1 MVKGGT
7 DMKNM
12 KYILIAVA
20 AMASAACAKEI
31 TPEPEQNPEVNL
43 VPMTFTA
50 SADDDQ
56 DTKVFYD
63 RETKT
68 TQWKEGD
75 KIMVISS
82 TGTATEFEATSVTDN
97 GKTATFKGLT
107 ENADTYYA
115 VSPASA
121 YKGNGQEVTSGT
133 LYVNIPEVQ
142 TAVAGTFD
150 PAAFVSV
157 AKNDGGHLGFK
168 NSCSIVRFN
177 LKNPEGVKS
186 VRFTANDVSNLAGT
200 QNVSTSNIPSHSWGS
215 AFEGRTSHDMI
226 TLNAPAEGFKAETDY
241 YMTMR
246 PQTMAKG
253 INLYIEYAD
262 AVKVRKGTSE
272 FPASMNTIRD
282 LKTLDEVT
290 LEDITP
296 YESYQMGFDLNIAG
310 EVINKETYETAT
322 LISDAGQT
330 ITATGLYFV
339 DPTAT
344 DLGINNG
351 TYTGYGLFIIGNT
364 STGRINL
371 NINGTVTFK
380 GGLMN
385 LNIVENCSADLFKP
399 AKDGNILLDN
409 CHFTTS
415 SEKSQIFYS
424 STSVNKFSM
433 HNCDIKVAADGKQL
447 WKLNSSGVFNTFEL
461 VNNIF
466 YAAAESGYQN
476 FNVCQYGTITN
487 LVYQYNTM
495 AEVYNA
501 YNGSVSSYQ
510 YFSGITSISDIQF
523 NNNLFYL
530 TKYAEY
536 ANSSYSSIIKAT
548 TYPTSGNV
556 IDNVIHW
563 TKADNRLKIVDGTL
577 GFEAKQTICS
587 SQTNASL
594 LVDVSKTNIVNGIVV
609 PTNKYGA
616 TR

>member
-1 MVKGGT
+1 
-7 DMKNM
+7 MKNM

-31 TPEPEQNPEVNL
+31 TPEPEQTPEVNL

-50 SADDDQ
+50 SADDGQ

-97 GKTATFKGLT
+97 GKTATFEGLT
-107 ENADTYYA
+107 ENAETYYA

-121 YKGNGQEVTSGT
+121 YKGDGKEVTSGT

-200 QNVSTSNIPSHSWGS
+200 QNVLTSNIPSHSWGS
-215 AFEGRTSHDMI
+215 AFDGRTSHGMI
-226 TLNAPAEGFKAETDY
+226 TLNAPAEGFKASTDY

-296 YESYQMGFDLNIAG
+296 YDSYQMGFDLVIG
-310 EVINKETYETAT
+310 GKIINKATYGPAT
-322 LISDAGQT
+322 LIS
-330 ITATGLYFV
+330 
-339 DPTAT
+339 
-344 DLGINNG
+344 
-351 TYTGYGLFIIGNT
+351 
-364 STGRINL
+364 S
-371 NINGTVTFK
+371 
-380 GGLMN
+380 
-385 LNIVENCSADLFKP
+385 
-399 AKDGNILLDN
+399 
-409 CHFTTS
+409 
-415 SEKSQIFYS
+415 S
-424 STSVNKFSM
+424 STSKGLNSDGVYFIDSDVEGVSM
-433 HNCDIKVAADGKQL
+433 NSSKSIVAIGNNLTKRSKITRNGYSYIPATAKEDYWIL
-447 WKLNSSGVFNTFEL
+447 SNIEFEITTSTSYSLKLNGGSTCETIIMENCFAAIPSAQQFIYGDGNNYVKNIMIKDSEFLVGAESSNNFLNFAATQTADEITFVNNVFYSADIASPATNFVLISASNTTATKLTLNKNTF
-461 VNNIF
+461 
-466 YAAAESGYQN
+466 YGAYTASGG
-476 FNVCQYGTITN
+476 FITN
-487 LVYQYNTM
+487 CKVTD
-495 AEVYNA
+495 VK
-501 YNGSVSSYQ
+501 V
-510 YFSGITSISDIQF
+510 TK
-523 NNNLFYL
+523 NLFGLRSDASANVFVIGGKISGTMNFSENGYYKNNAAVNVGVL
-530 TKYAEY
+530 TVGTSNA
-536 ANSSYSSIIKAT
+536 SSAGTNDSIGSKGID
-548 TYPTSGNV
+548 TSGWNPAEG
-556 IDNVIHW
+556 
-563 TKADNRLKIVDGTL
+563 KFTL
-577 GFEAKQTICS
+577 NNGF
-587 SQTNASL
+587 
-594 LVDVSKTNIVNGIVV
+594 
-609 PTNKYGA
+609 GA

>member
-31 TPEPEQNPEVNL
+31 TPEPEQTPEVNL

-50 SADDDQ
+50 SADDGQ

-68 TQWKEGD
+68 TQWKKGD

-82 TGTATEFEATSVTDN
+82 TGTAREFEATSVTDN
-97 GKTATFKGLT
+97 GKTATFEGLT
-107 ENADTYYA
+107 ENAETYYA

-121 YKGNGQEVTSGT
+121 YKGDGQEVTSGT

-200 QNVSTSNIPSHSWGS
+200 QNVLTSNIPSHSWGS
-215 AFEGRTSHDMI
+215 AFDGRTSHDMI
-226 TLNAPAEGFKAETDY
+226 TLNAPAEGFKAGTDY

-272 FPASMNTIRD
+272 FPAPMNTIRD

-296 YESYQMGFDLNIAG
+296 YDSYQMGFDM
-310 EVINKETYETAT
+310 VI
-322 LISDAGQT
+322 
-330 ITATGLYFV
+330 
-339 DPTAT
+339 
-344 DLGINNG
+344 
-351 TYTGYGLFIIGNT
+351 
-364 STGRINL
+364 
-371 NINGTVTFK
+371 
-380 GGLMN
+380 
-385 LNIVENCSADLFKP
+385 
-399 AKDGNILLDN
+399 DG
-409 CHFTTS
+409 
-415 SEKSQIFYS
+415 
-424 STSVNKFSM
+424 
-433 HNCDIKVAADGKQL
+433 KVYNQAADGKAVLITASEASTSVYNQL
-447 WKLNSSGVFNTFEL
+447 NNGGIYFLQTSGEGSFNLHSNVAVSKDVVLIGNTDGSKVTVDFNGKNVNHAAGSIVLKNITLDVDAHTNYVFANNNATADVEAFVLDNCAVAGL
-461 VNNIF
+461 VKPLYYVNVVGYTCKNITLKDTDVQLGAATNIIDLSKTTSLGNKTVNIENCIF
-466 YAAAESGYQN
+466 YAASNTVSRIVNNSQN
-476 FNVCQYGTITN
+476 LSEYTADVRIENNTIFNLHAGTNNGLIHMAGAKSVVFRNN
-487 LVYQYNTM
+487 LVNFYSLNATEYVIRIWKNTP
-495 AEVYNA
+495 
-501 YNGSVSSYQ
+501 SYTVENNH
-510 YFSGITSISDIQF
+510 FWARAASGIPADLT
-523 NNNLFYL
+523 FYGD
-530 TKYAEY
+530 TKVSA
-536 ANSSYSSIIKAT
+536 ADAAI
-548 TYPTSGNV
+548 TSG
-556 IDNVIHW
+556 
-563 TKADNRLKIVDGTL
+563 
-577 GFEAKQTICS
+577 S
-587 SQTNASL
+587 YPYAST
-594 LVDVSKTNIVNGIVV
+594 VSGA
-609 PTNKYGA
+609 GA